1 VLNDGVLFEKERP
14 LDRLEDHLST
24 GSRTGVRGKK
34 KRKASRQARGPVLV
48 ERKKKGHSRSGL
60 QFFWSKDYFTLV

>member
-34 KRKASRQARGPVLV
+34 KRKATLGVAFN
-48 ERKKKGHSRSGL
+48 
-60 QFFWSKDYFTLV
+60 FFGAKITSL